1 MSWFKRESPLRAS
14 FGRKSYTPP
23 QPPDVKTCLEAFQ
36 RHWQQAWNVMEK
48 TYVNPQFIPP
58 TVDDV
63 TSVINHFDQ
72 LINLLLQ
79 EVISIQHPKDQEGL
93 LLNHNCITS
102 GVEPPIEGSILN
114 LALAEKI
121 LDKLFAWSVLTG
133 EYIDVMKIEQL
144 KHYER
149 LVSHSP
155 QNLFHKPIIRPLLSL
170 LASCT
175 DCSPVEVEK
184 RLVLLLNT
192 LCVCLT
198 KYPDLLK
205 VFFDASPE
213 QGSARFLI
221 FSLLIPFVHREGA
234 IGQQARDALL
244 LCMALSRR
252 NESIGMYIAEHSNF
266 CPVLATG
273 LSGLYSVLPRKL
285 PVVSEDWYKFTPEDI
300 QEMTELAMFLN
311 SLEFCNAVIQ
321 VSHPM
326 VQEQLLEY
334 LYQGFLLPV
343 LGPALHQST
352 MEEIIASTAYL
363 ELFLRT
369 VSEPTLLQVF
379 LKFLL
384 TESYE
389 GHKILDTLIS
399 RIGGQSKL
407 CLVTMALFWSLL
419 DLNCEDVML
428 ELVLKYLVSCTH
440 IMVSQKTRI
449 RDLDFYGCAADKFLS
464 LIPSCC
470 ITDSSSSSSTSI
482 ENPNASPPIA
492 KDTLFK
498 REYTGGSLR
507 IKRHARTPSTG
518 SLAFGDLDS
527 IRSNSNNISPVIK
540 LSQFQTDY
548 MDYLKDARSKIIS
561 CYQLCKCWSALYN
574 GIDPP
579 PDSVENSKS
588 VKDTKHSSVVNN
600 ICVTDHRNN
609 NINSNI
615 FVNKEDST
623 HTNVNKNN
631 QEMKSKEM
639 LENEE
644 NKSSQNGLT
653 NGILEH
659 DEFCYQT
666 SKKRPDSLEINRDF
680 SFNQDIYH
688 LPSIDDDQ
696 AFWSAVNSTKT
707 PSSISDTEDLLESY
721 ENNNIESCMINTN
734 PNLITDNVIREDVS
748 VADSGAYMSQE
759 STNSSLDR
767 TSDINQIFEKYM
779 QQKEELECNTNLNKN
794 ETIQHISITKKPSIS
809 STWESFGSPDI
820 GPFLSILLTRLEMM
834 MQNDVYTNLHLTGLF
849 TRLAVYPQ
857 PLLRSFL
864 LNHTLVFQPSIR
876 SLLQVLVSLKHK
888 IDTYSYTVE
897 NFEEL
902 LVKARQFL
910 IAREER
916 LLGDGPPRVYCE
928 TPTVKRRSNSELQR
942 GEPRRR
948 SLTNMLLRRT
958 GFLNEKE
965 RTNTIKQP
973 VLESIPD
980 GQGYRYISKPS
991 PDALEGKL
999 ESIKTKNAVLCAVV
1013 LEEFLKELAAITQEH
1028 GVIQLDPDFWDNQWE
1043 I

>member
-36 RHWQQAWNVMEK
+36 RHWQQAWSVMEK

-58 TVDDV
+58 TIDDV

-72 LINLLLQ
+72 MVNLLLQ
-79 EVISIQHPKDQEGL
+79 EIVSIQQPKGQEVL

-102 GVEPPIEGSILN
+102 GVEQPIESPILK
-114 LALAEKI
+114 LALSEKI

-133 EYIDVMKIEQL
+133 EYIDIMKIEQL

-155 QNLFHKPIIRPLLSL
+155 QNLFHKPIVRPLLSL

-285 PVVSEDWYKFTPEDI
+285 SVLSEDWYRFTPEDI

-352 MEEIIASTAYL
+352 MEEIVASTAYL

-369 VSEPTLLQVF
+369 ITEPTLLQVF
-379 LKFLL
+379 LKYLL

-399 RIGGQSKL
+399 RIGAQPKL

-464 LIPSCC
+464 LIPTCC
-470 ITDSSSSSSTSI
+470 IADSSNKSTTNI
-482 ENPNASPPIA
+482 ENANVSLLVTKEA
-492 KDTLFK
+492 LVK
-498 REYTGGSLR
+498 REYVSGSLR
-507 IKRHARTPSTG
+507 IKKHNRTPSTG
-518 SLAFGDLDS
+518 SFAFGELDN
-527 IRSNSNNISPVIK
+527 IRYNTVNSPPLIK
-540 LSQFQTDY
+540 LSHFQTDY
-548 MDYLKDARSKIIS
+548 MDYLKDARCKIIS
-561 CYQLCKCWSALYN
+561 CFQLCKCWSALYN

-579 PDSVENSKS
+579 PDSVEKNSKS
-588 VKDTKHSSVVNN
+588 TQDTKFPTLTNN
-600 ICVTDHRNN
+600 VCVTDHRNN
-609 NINSNI
+609 NVTSNI
-615 FVNKEDST
+615 FLSKKDST
-623 HTNVNKNN
+623 HININKNF
-631 QEMKSKEM
+631 QETKDKET

-644 NKSSQNGLT
+644 NKNVQNGYT
-653 NGILEH
+653 NGVLEH
-659 DEFCYQT
+659 DGLCYQT
-666 SKKRPDSLEINRDF
+666 IKKRPDSLEINRDLP
-680 SFNQDIYH
+680 FNQDIYQ

-707 PSSISDTEDLLESY
+707 PSSISDTEDILESY
-721 ENNNIESCMINTN
+721 ENNIESCMINTS
-734 PNLITDNVIREDVS
+734 PNLITDSVIREDVS

-767 TSDINQIFEKYM
+767 TSEINQIFEKYV
-779 QQKEELECNTNLNKN
+779 QQKEEFLRATP
-794 ETIQHISITKKPSIS
+794 IQTKMNQYHIFLWQRKHLFLL
-809 STWESFGSPDI
+809 WESFGSPDI

-849 TRLAVYPQ
+849 TRLAIYPQ

-888 IDTYSYTVE
+888 IDTYSSTVE

-902 LVKARQFL
+902 LIKARQFL

-916 LLGDGPPRVYCE
+916 LLGDGPPRVYSE
-928 TPTVKRRSNSELQR
+928 TPTVKRRSNSDLQR

-948 SLTNMLLRRT
+948 SLTNILLRRT

-973 VLESIPD
+973 ILESIPD

-991 PDALEGKL
+991 PDAPEGKL
-999 ESIKTKNAVLCAVV
+999 ETIKTKNAVLCAVV

-1028 GVIQLDPDFWDNQWE
+1028 GVIQLDPDFWDSEWE
-1043 I
+1043 V